1 MNKAQL
7 QSIIDSD
14 LQLKTH
20 ILGVFAEDTIPL
32 HIPVGPVGFIANI
45 EQESKPGS
53 HWVSFYVD
61 SKRRGFFFDS
71 FGRPPHHFSSRFYN
85 FFVANEIPFIWNS
98 VNLQDSRTNVCGQYC
113 IFCLSLL
120 CRDWDLYSIIN
131 IFSTDRLCNDMYVY
145 DFISSVY

>member
-45 EQESKPGS
+45 EQESRPGS

-61 SKRRGFFFDS
+61 SKRRGFFLTVSAD
-71 FGRPPHHFSSRFYN
+71 RP
-85 FFVANEIPFIWNS
+85 
-98 VNLQDSRTNVCGQYC
+98 T
-113 IFCLSLL
+113 IFPA
-120 CRDWDLYSIIN
+120 DFT
-131 IFSTDRLCNDMYVY
+131 IFL
-145 DFISSVY
+145 